1 MKKIIFSIILI
12 LVVLSVNAQNKQI
25 LRDDRS
31 LEPKSSNSKF
41 SDSTDNRS
49 FSKSKGVKNP
59 DAVITDYLIITSE
72 RDTTYL
78 DTTLSIKKEYKYNYL
93 RRDDFGLMPFA
104 NVGQTYNSLTYNF
117 KDDNLLPNF
126 GTRAKHFNYLD
137 AEDVNYYH
145 VPTPLTEIFYK
156 TAFTQGQQ
164 LDAFFTVNTSKQFNL
179 SVAYKGMRSLGFYQ
193 NTLSSTGNLRITTSY
208 KTKNKRY
215 VANMHFTSQDIL
227 NEENG
232 GITDESIP
240 FFETGDEDFLDRGIF
255 EVNFENAES
264 LFLGKR
270 FYLNHT
276 YDIVKP
282 NDSIQTNKLQVGH
295 IMMLEDKSYK
305 FEQSRSNDFFGDAF
319 KTNNLVD
326 RNEYERFYNQLR
338 VDYANGIIGDVQFN
352 VSHNNYNYGYDKVLY
367 LDSGTIPNRI
377 KGDVLSV
384 GGKYKKQYKGFLL
397 FGEAQLNVVGD
408 YDSNFL
414 SAKAGY
420 KLSENFDASVGI
432 NHHSV
437 APNFNTLLYQSDYV
451 NYNWKNNFNNI
462 KTQQLVFDIKSDKY
476 VNLSLDF
483 NTITDNIYFAK
494 NEDGNVKPFQNNATI
509 TYLRAKLQKE
519 IRYKNFALDNTILY
533 QNVSDE
539 NNTLNVPQIVTRNTL
554 YYSNHVFKKAM
565 FLQAGIIFNY
575 FTEYNMNGYD
585 PLLAEFYTQN
595 QQKLGGF
602 PRLDFFINAKIRQT
616 RIFLKAEHF
625 NSAFTGYSYY
635 SAPNQPFRDFA
646 VRFGLVWNFFL

>member
-12 LVVLSVNAQNKQI
+12 LAVLSVNAQNKQI

-145 VPTPLTEIFYK
+145 VPTPLTEIYYK

-240 FFETGDEDFLDRGIF
+240 FFETGDEDFLDRGVF

-282 NDSIQTNKLQVGH
+282 NDSTQTNKLQVGH
-295 IMMLEDKSYK
+295 IMMLEDKSYR
-305 FEQSRSNDFFGDAF
+305 FEQARSNDFFGDAF

-338 VDYANGIIGDVQFN
+338 VDYTNGIIGNVQFN

-377 KGDVLSV
+377 KGDILSV

-397 FGEAQLNVVGD
+397 SGEAQLNVVGD

-476 VNLSLDF
+476 VNLSIDF
-483 NTITDNIYFAK
+483 NTITDNVYFAK

-519 IRYKNFALDNTILY
+519 IRYKNFALDNTVLY

-565 FLQAGIIFNY
+565 FLQTGIIFNY

-625 NSAFTGYSYY
+625 NSAFTGYNYY

>member
-1 MKKIIFSIILI
+1 MFTVFGFSQRKLGGKSGVSKADKELMDSLGRGGDKKWKK
-12 LVVLSVNAQNKQI
+12 V
-25 LRDDRS
+25 
-31 LEPKSSNSKF
+31 KF
-41 SDSTDNRS
+41 EETD
-49 FSKSKGVKNP
+49 
-59 DAVITDYLIITSE
+59 ITQYLIITSE

-145 VPTPLTEIFYK
+145 VPTPLTEMYYK

-240 FFETGDEDFLDRGIF
+240 FFETGDEDFLDRGVF

-282 NDSIQTNKLQVGH
+282 NDSTQTNKLQVGH
-295 IMMLEDKSYK
+295 IMMLEDKSYR
-305 FEQSRSNDFFGDAF
+305 FEQARSNDFFGDAF

-338 VDYANGIIGDVQFN
+338 VDYTNGIIGDVQFN

-377 KGDVLSV
+377 KGDILGV

-397 FGEAQLNVVGD
+397 SGEAQLNVVGD

-483 NTITDNIYFAK
+483 NTITDNVYFAK

-533 QNVSDE
+533 QNVSDK

-565 FLQAGIIFNY
+565 FLQTGIIFNY

-625 NSAFTGYSYY
+625 NSAFTGYNYY
-635 SAPNQPFRDFA
+635 SASNQPYRDFA
-646 VRFGLVWNFFL
+646 VRFGLVWDFFL

>member
-12 LVVLSVNAQNKQI
+12 MFTVFGFAQRK
-25 LRDDRS
+25 LGG
-31 LEPKSSNSKF
+31 KSDVSKEDQELM
-41 SDSTDNRS
+41 DSIGQGGE
-49 FSKSKGVKNP
+49 KKWKKVKFE
-59 DAVITDYLIITSE
+59 DTEITQYLIITPE
-72 RDTTYL
+72 RDSTYL

-104 NVGQTYNSLTYNF
+104 NVGQTYNSLTHNF
-117 KDDNLLPNF
+117 SDNNLLPKF
-126 GTRAKHFNYLD
+126 GANAKHFNYLD

-145 VPTPLTEIFYK
+145 VPTPLTEIYYK

-164 LDAFFTVNTSKQFNL
+164 LDAFFTVNTSKRLNL
-179 SVAYKGMRSLGFYQ
+179 SIAYKGMRSLGFYQ
-193 NTLSSTGNLRITTSY
+193 NSLSSTGNLRMTASY
-208 KTKNKRY
+208 KTKNNRY
-215 VANMHFTSQDIL
+215 IANMHFTSQDIL

-232 GITDESIP
+232 GITDESIE
-240 FFETGDEDFLDRGIF
+240 FFETGDEDFLDRGVF

-276 YDIVKP
+276 YDIIKQ
-282 NDSIQTNKLQVGH
+282 NDSTQTNKLQVGH
-295 IMMLEDKSYK
+295 IMMLEDKIYK
-305 FEQSRSNDFFGDAF
+305 FEQSSSNDYFGEAF
-319 KTNNLVD
+319 KTSNLVD

-338 VDYANGIIGDVQFN
+338 LDYTNKTIGNIQFN
-352 VSHNNYNYGYDKVLY
+352 ASHNNYNYGYNKVLY

-377 KGDVLSV
+377 KGDILSV

-397 FGEAQLNVVGD
+397 SGEAQLNIVGD
-408 YDSNFL
+408 YDSNYL

-432 NHHSV
+432 NHHTV

-462 KTQQLVFDIKSDKY
+462 KTQQIVFDIKSDKY

-483 NTITDNIYFAK
+483 NTITDNVYFAK
-494 NEDGNVKPFQNNATI
+494 NEDDNVKPFQNSATI

-519 IRYKNFALDNTILY
+519 IRYKNFALDNTVLY

-565 FLQAGIIFNY
+565 FLQTGVIFNY
-575 FTEYNMNGYD
+575 FTKYNMNGYD

-595 QQKLGGF
+595 QQEYGGF

-625 NSAFTGYSYY
+625 NAAFTGYNYY

-646 VRFGLVWNFFL
+646 VRFGLVWDFFM

>member
-1 MKKIIFSIILI
+1 MKKIIFSIILVMFTVFGFSQRK
-12 LVVLSVNAQNKQI
+12 LGGKSGVSKEDKELM
-25 LRDDRS
+25 DS
-31 LEPKSSNSKF
+31 LGRGGDKKWKKVKF
-41 SDSTDNRS
+41 EETD
-49 FSKSKGVKNP
+49 
-59 DAVITDYLIITSE
+59 ITQYLIITSE

-145 VPTPLTEIFYK
+145 VPTPLTEIYYK

-240 FFETGDEDFLDRGIF
+240 FFETGDEDFLDRGVF

-276 YDIVKP
+276 YEIVKP
-282 NDSIQTNKLQVGH
+282 NDSTQTNKLQVGH
-295 IMMLEDKSYK
+295 IMMLEDKSYR
-305 FEQSRSNDFFGDAF
+305 FEQARSNDFFGDAF

-338 VDYANGIIGDVQFN
+338 VDYTNGIIGDVQFN
-352 VSHNNYNYGYDKVLY
+352 LSHNNYNYGYDKVLY

-377 KGDVLSV
+377 KGDILSV

-397 FGEAQLNVVGD
+397 SGEAQLNVVGD

-483 NTITDNIYFAK
+483 NTITDNVYFAK

-565 FLQAGIIFNY
+565 FLQTGIIFNY

>member
-1 MKKIIFSIILI
+1 MKKIIFSIILVMFTVFGFSQRK
-12 LVVLSVNAQNKQI
+12 LGGKSGVSKADKELM
-25 LRDDRS
+25 DS
-31 LEPKSSNSKF
+31 LGRGGDKKWKKVKF
-41 SDSTDNRS
+41 EETD
-49 FSKSKGVKNP
+49 
-59 DAVITDYLIITSE
+59 ITQYLIITSE

-145 VPTPLTEIFYK
+145 VPTPLTEMYYK

-240 FFETGDEDFLDRGIF
+240 FFETGDEDFLDRGVF

-282 NDSIQTNKLQVGH
+282 NDSTQTNKLQVGH
-295 IMMLEDKSYK
+295 IMMLEDKSYR
-305 FEQSRSNDFFGDAF
+305 FEQARSNDFFGDAF

-338 VDYANGIIGDVQFN
+338 VDYTNGIIGDVQFN

-377 KGDVLSV
+377 KGDILGV

-397 FGEAQLNVVGD
+397 SGEAQLNVVGD

-483 NTITDNIYFAK
+483 NTITDNVYFAK

-533 QNVSDE
+533 QNVSDK

-565 FLQAGIIFNY
+565 FLQTGIIFNY

-625 NSAFTGYSYY
+625 NSAFTGYNYY
-635 SAPNQPFRDFA
+635 SASNQPYRDFA
-646 VRFGLVWNFFL
+646 VRFGLVWDFFL

>member
-1 MKKIIFSIILI
+1 MKKIIFSIILLI
-12 LVVLSVNAQNKQI
+12 
-25 LRDDRS
+25 
-31 LEPKSSNSKF
+31 F
-41 SDSTDNRS
+41 SINS
-49 FSKSKGVKNP
+49 FSQIELGINKSIGGNKNKKYK
-59 DAVITDYLIITSE
+59 DTTRGRNVDGKFNDIKFEETDIKQYLIITSE

-145 VPTPLTEIFYK
+145 VPTPLTEIYYK

-208 KTKNKRY
+208 KTRNKRY

-240 FFETGDEDFLDRGIF
+240 FFETGDEDFLDRGVI

-282 NDSIQTNKLQVGH
+282 NDSTQTNKLQVGH

-305 FEQSRSNDFFGDAF
+305 FEQSRSNDFFGEAF
-319 KTNNLVD
+319 KTTNLVD

-338 VDYANGIIGDVQFN
+338 VDYTNGIIGNIQFN

-377 KGDVLSV
+377 KGDILSV
-384 GGKYKKQYKGFLL
+384 GGKYEKQYKGFLL
-397 FGEAQLNVVGD
+397 SGEAQLNVVGD

-432 NHHSV
+432 NHHTV

-483 NTITDNIYFAK
+483 NTITDNVYFAK

-509 TYLRAKLQKE
+509 TYLRATLQKE
-519 IRYKNFALDNTILY
+519 IRYKNFALNNTILY

-565 FLQAGIIFNY
+565 FLQTGIIFNY

-625 NSAFTGYSYY
+625 NAAFTGYNYY